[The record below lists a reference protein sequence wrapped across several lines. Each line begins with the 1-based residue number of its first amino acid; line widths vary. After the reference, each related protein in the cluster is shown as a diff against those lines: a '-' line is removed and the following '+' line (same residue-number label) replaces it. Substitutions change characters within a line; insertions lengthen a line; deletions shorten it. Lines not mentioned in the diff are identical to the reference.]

1 MIRRH
6 PGSTRTDT
14 LFPYTTLFRSDRGA
28 GAEAEAARRHL
39 AARQQGVEDAV
50 LGSLLGL
57 GAHALLGLFAVELDR
72 GVGQVAD
79 DLLDVLADVA
89 DLGEARRLDLD
100 ERRVGQR
107 RQAARDLGLADAGGA
122 DHEDVLGHHF
132 RSEEHTSELQSLMR
146 TSYAVFCLKK

>member
-39 AARQQGVEDAV
+39 APRQQGVEDAV
-50 LGSLLGL
+50 LGPLLGL

-72 GVGQVAD
+72 GVGQVAE

-89 DLGEARRLDLD
+89 DLGEARRLALYG
-100 ERRVGQR
+100 RRVAQR
-107 RQAARDLGLADAGGA
+107 RPRAPAPGSRHAGGA
-122 DHEDVLGHHF
+122 GHEGVL
-132 RSEEHTSELQSLMR
+132 
-146 TSYAVFCLKK
+146 